1 MPDSPTQPS
10 PMSAPPSTRVRA
22 PVQKRQDLM
31 KRFSIPMITLL
42 ATALLVLPRGAATQD
57 RGLARHLDRAAHRP
71 AVPGPNGLVTAG
83 HPLASMA
90 GLRML
95 MAGGN
100 AADAAVA
107 TLATLNVVRPQ
118 MSGMAGNGFVT
129 IYDRVSDRVY
139 SLGATGAAPLAIDPS
154 SLDADELNKGIHAGV
169 VPGLFGGWIA
179 LLDRFGTMSLA
190 QVLAPAIDYAENGHP
205 IEASVVASIESHEEL
220 FESIPSSRRM
230 FLPLGRVPEPG
241 ENFRMPDLANTFR
254 MVVEAEQEALAAGE
268 TRSDALRAAFDRF
281 YRGDIAEEMAR
292 FYSENGGDFTMEDFA
307 RYEPIWAEPVH
318 TTYRGYDV
326 YTSPPTSRGGLEVAM
341 QLNLVEGFDLAGLG
355 PGSAET
361 IHLLAEA
368 IKVAKADVY
377 AYAADPAL
385 IQVPA
390 DELLSKDYA
399 AARRSLIDPSRV
411 MAYPEVGNPIRVEEA
426 PPGERAAGEEAPP
439 GERAAGEEAPPGEK
453 AAGAR
458 AAGENVPGPLR
469 GHFDEE
475 PHAGST
481 TSFSIA
487 DRFGNVIAATP
498 THGGGFGTGVVVGN
512 TGLTFNNGT
521 RIGSTSPYREHVNYV
536 RGGQIPILN
545 NSPII
550 VLRDGRFHAALGTPG
565 GETIGQTQ
573 FQVLVNLLDFG
584 MPIQEAIAAPR
595 FTLAGDPNFYRPG
608 AEIRF
613 RLEDRLPGDVVRAL
627 DGLGYAVE
635 LVPGY
640 AFGSIQG
647 ITVDARTGTLMAGA
661 DPRRVAYAV
670 GW

>member
-1 MPDSPTQPS
+1 ME
-10 PMSAPPSTRVRA
+10 
-22 PVQKRQDLM
+22 
-31 KRFSIPMITLL
+31 RFPIRM
-42 ATALLVLPRGAATQD
+42 TALFAASLLLLPLGAAARQVNI
-57 RGLARHLDRAAHRP
+57 GLPAERTAHRP

-90 GLRML
+90 GLRTL

-107 TLATLNVVRPQ
+107 TLATLNIVRPQ

-129 IYDRVSDRVY
+129 LYDRVSDRVY
-139 SLGATGAAPLAIDPS
+139 SLGATGAAPRGLDPATRT
-154 SLDADELNKGIHAGV
+154 ADELNKGIHAGV

-205 IEASVVASIESHEEL
+205 IEASVVAAIESHKDL
-220 FESIPSSRRM
+220 FESFPSSRRM
-230 FLPLGRVPEPG
+230 FLPRGRVPEPG
-241 ENFRMPDLANTFR
+241 ETFRMPDLANTLR
-254 MVVEAEQEALAAGE
+254 KVVEAEQAALAAGR
-268 TRSDALRAAFDRF
+268 TRSEALRAAFDRF

-292 FYSENGGDFTMEDFA
+292 FYAENGGDFTMEDFA
-307 RYEPIWAEPVH
+307 RYEPIWAEPIH
-318 TTYRGYDV
+318 TTYRGFDV
-326 YTSPPTSRGGLEVAM
+326 YTSPPTSRGGLEVTM
-341 QLNLVEGFDLAGLG
+341 QLNLVEGFDLRALG
-355 PGSAET
+355 AGSAET
-361 IHLLAEA
+361 IHLLSEA

-385 IQVPA
+385 VDVPVGA
-390 DELLSKDYA
+390 LLSKDYA
-399 AARRSLIDPSRV
+399 AARRSLIDPSRL
-411 MAYPEVGNPIRVEEA
+411 MAYPGAGNPVRVDEFQ
-426 PPGERAAGEEAPP
+426 P
-439 GERAAGEEAPPGEK
+439 
-453 AAGAR
+453 GAR
-458 AAGENVPGPLR
+458 AAGQAAGEAAIQPRR
-469 GHFDEE
+469 GHLAEQA
-475 PHAGST
+475 HAGST

-487 DRFGNVIAATP
+487 DRFGNVVAATP
-498 THGGGFGTGVVVGN
+498 THGGAFGTGVVVGN
-512 TGLTFNNGT
+512 TGLTFNNGS
-521 RIGSTSPYREHVNYV
+521 RIGSTAPYPDHVNYV

-584 MPIQEAIAAPR
+584 MPVQEAIAAPR
-595 FTLAGDPNFYRPG
+595 FTLSGEPSFYRPG

-613 RLEDRLPGDVVRAL
+613 RLEDRLPDAVAGTLEA
-627 DGLGYAVE
+627 LGYTVE
-635 LVPGY
+635 LAPGY

-647 ITVDARTGTLMAGA
+647 ITFDAATGALMAGA

>member
-1 MPDSPTQPS
+1 MG
-10 PMSAPPSTRVRA
+10 
-22 PVQKRQDLM
+22 
-31 KRFSIPMITLL
+31 RFSISMVTLF
-42 ATALLVLPRGAATQD
+42 AAALLVLPRGAAAQD
-57 RGLARHLDRAAHRP
+57 RGLERHLDRTAHRP

-100 AADAAVA
+100 AADAAIA

-129 IYDRVSDRVY
+129 LYDRVSDRVY
-139 SLGATGAAPLAIDPS
+139 SLGATGAAPLALDPS
-154 SLDADELNKGIHAGV
+154 SLGAEELNKGIHAGV

-205 IEASVVASIESHEEL
+205 IEASVVAAIESHREL
-220 FESIPSSRRM
+220 FESFPSSRRM

-241 ENFRMPDLANTFR
+241 ENFRMPDLANTLR
-254 MVVEAEQEALAAGE
+254 KVVEAERLALVAGK

-281 YRGDIAEEMAR
+281 YSGDIADEMAR
-292 FYSENGGDFTMEDFA
+292 FYNENGGDFTMEDFA

-326 YTSPPTSRGGLEVAM
+326 YSSPPTSRGGLEVTM
-341 QLNLVEGFDLAGLG
+341 QLNLVEGFDLRALG
-355 PGSAET
+355 PGSPET
-361 IHLLAEA
+361 IHLLSEA

-385 IQVPA
+385 VDVPI

-399 AARRSLIDPSRV
+399 SARRSLIDPSRV
-411 MAYPEVGNPIRVEEA
+411 MAYPGAGNPARVEVLQS
-426 PPGERAAGEEAPP
+426 
-439 GERAAGEEAPPGEK
+439 
-453 AAGAR
+453 GAR
-458 AAGENVPGPLR
+458 AAGAEAAKRPR
-469 GHFDEE
+469 GHFSEQSY
-475 PHAGST
+475 AGST

-521 RIGSTSPYREHVNYV
+521 RIGSTSPYPDNVNYV
-536 RGGQIPILN
+536 GGGQIPILN

-595 FTLAGDPNFYRPG
+595 FTLRGEPNFYQPG
-608 AEIRF
+608 AEVRF
-613 RLEDRLPGDVVRAL
+613 SLEDRLPGDVVRAL
-627 DGLGYAVE
+627 DGLGYTVE
-635 LVPGY
+635 LAPGY

-647 ITVDARTGTLMAGA
+647 ITLDARTGALMAGA
-661 DPRRVAYAV
+661 DPRRVAHAV

>member
-1 MPDSPTQPS
+1 ME
-10 PMSAPPSTRVRA
+10 
-22 PVQKRQDLM
+22 
-31 KRFSIPMITLL
+31 RFSISTAALF
-42 ATALLVLPRGAATQD
+42 AAALLIPVDGAAAQD

-83 HPLASMA
+83 HPLASMT

-129 IYDRVSDRVY
+129 LYDRVSDRVY
-139 SLGATGAAPLAIDPS
+139 SLGATGAAPLALDPPN
-154 SLDADELNKGIHAGV
+154 LGAEELNKGIHAGV

-205 IEASVVASIESHEEL
+205 IEASVVAAIESHREL
-220 FESIPSSRRM
+220 FESFPSSRRM

-241 ENFRMPDLANTFR
+241 ENFRMPDLANTLR
-254 MVVEAEQEALAAGE
+254 KVVEAERLALVAGK

-281 YRGDIAEEMAR
+281 YSGDIADEMAR
-292 FYSENGGDFTMEDFA
+292 FYNENGGDFTMEDFA

-326 YTSPPTSRGGLEVAM
+326 YSSPPTSRGGLEVTM
-341 QLNLVEGFDLAGLG
+341 QLNLVEGFDLRALG
-355 PGSAET
+355 PGSPET
-361 IHLLAEA
+361 IHLLSEA

-385 IQVPA
+385 VDVPI

-399 AARRSLIDPSRV
+399 SARRSLIDPSRV
-411 MAYPEVGNPIRVEEA
+411 MAYPGAGNPARVEVLQS
-426 PPGERAAGEEAPP
+426 
-439 GERAAGEEAPPGEK
+439 
-453 AAGAR
+453 GAR
-458 AAGENVPGPLR
+458 AGAEAAKRPR
-469 GHFDEE
+469 GHFAEQSY
-475 PHAGST
+475 AGST

-521 RIGSTSPYREHVNYV
+521 RIGSTSPYPDNVNYV

-595 FTLAGDPNFYRPG
+595 FALRGEPNFYQPG
-608 AEIRF
+608 AEVRF
-613 RLEDRLPGDVVRAL
+613 SLEDRLPGDVVRAL
-627 DGLGYAVE
+627 DGLGYTVE
-635 LVPGY
+635 LAPGY

-647 ITVDARTGTLMAGA
+647 ITLDARTGALMAGA

>member
-1 MPDSPTQPS
+1 MG
-10 PMSAPPSTRVRA
+10 
-22 PVQKRQDLM
+22 
-31 KRFSIPMITLL
+31 RFPIRMVALFATLL
-42 ATALLVLPRGAATQD
+42 LLLPPEATARQASFGARAD
-57 RGLARHLDRAAHRP
+57 RPAHRP

-90 GLRML
+90 GLRTL

-107 TLATLNVVRPQ
+107 TLATLNIVRPQ

-129 IYDRVSDRVY
+129 LYDRVSDRVY
-139 SLGATGAAPLAIDPS
+139 SLGATGAAPLAVDPANRT
-154 SLDADELNKGIHAGV
+154 ADELNKGIHAGV

-205 IEASVVASIESHEEL
+205 IEASVVAAIESHRDL
-220 FESIPSSRRM
+220 FESFASSRRM
-230 FLPLGRVPEPG
+230 FLPRGRVPEPG
-241 ENFRMPDLANTFR
+241 ETFRMSDLANTLR
-254 MVVEAEQEALAAGE
+254 KVVEAEQAALAVGKTRSEALQ
-268 TRSDALRAAFDRF
+268 AAFDRF

-292 FYSENGGDFTMEDFA
+292 FYAENGGDFTMEDFA
-307 RYEPIWAEPVH
+307 RHEPIWAEPIH
-318 TTYRGYDV
+318 TTYRGFDV

-341 QLNLVEGFDLAGLG
+341 QLNLVEGFDLRALG
-355 PGSAET
+355 AGSAET
-361 IHLLAEA
+361 IHLLSEA
-368 IKVAKADVY
+368 IKVTKADVY

-385 IQVPA
+385 VDVPVG
-390 DELLSKDYA
+390 DLLSKEYA

-411 MAYPEVGNPIRVEEA
+411 MAYPGAGNPVRVDESRLGA
-426 PPGERAAGEEAPP
+426 QAAGE
-439 GERAAGEEAPPGEK
+439 AAAQP
-453 AAGAR
+453 R
-458 AAGENVPGPLR
+458 R
-469 GHFDEE
+469 GHLAEQA
-475 PHAGST
+475 HAGST

-487 DRFGNVIAATP
+487 DRFGNVVAATP
-498 THGGGFGTGVVVGN
+498 THGGAFGTGVVVGN
-512 TGLTFNNGT
+512 TGLTFNNGS
-521 RIGSTSPYREHVNYV
+521 RIGSTSPYPDHVNYV

-584 MPIQEAIAAPR
+584 MPVQEAIAAPR
-595 FTLAGDPNFYRPG
+595 FTLSGEPNFYRPG

-613 RLEDRLPGDVVRAL
+613 RLEDRLPSDVVGSL
-627 DGLGYAVE
+627 EGLGYTVE
-635 LVPGY
+635 LAPGY

-647 ITVDARTGTLMAGA
+647 ITFDAATGALLAGA

>member
-1 MPDSPTQPS
+1 MGRFPTLKT
-10 PMSAPPSTRVRA
+10 A
-22 PVQKRQDLM
+22 
-31 KRFSIPMITLL
+31 LL
-42 ATALLVLPRGAATQD
+42 ATSLLPVPPDASAAQAHPD
-57 RGLARHLDRAAHRP
+57 RPAHRP

-83 HPLASMA
+83 HPLASMS

-129 IYDRVSDRVY
+129 LYDRASDRVY
-139 SLGATGAAPLAIDPS
+139 SLGATGAAPLAIDPAS
-154 SLDADELNKGIHAGV
+154 RAADELNKGIHAGV

-179 LLDRFGTMSLA
+179 LLDRFGTMSLS

-205 IEASVVASIESHEEL
+205 IEASVVAAIESHKDL
-220 FESIPSSRRM
+220 FERFPSSRRM
-230 FLPLGRVPEPG
+230 FLPRGRVPEPG
-241 ENFRMPDLANTFR
+241 ETFRMPDLANTLR
-254 MVVEAEQEALAAGE
+254 KVVEAEQAALAAGE
-268 TRSDALRAAFDRF
+268 TRSQALRAAFDRF

-292 FYSENGGDFTMEDFA
+292 FYREHGGDFTMEDFA
-307 RYEPIWAEPVH
+307 RYEPIWAEPLH

-326 YTSPPTSRGGLEVAM
+326 YTSPPTSRGGLEVTM
-341 QLNLVEGFDLAGLG
+341 QLNLVEGFDLRALG
-355 PGSAET
+355 AGSAET
-361 IHLLAEA
+361 IHLLSEA

-385 IQVPA
+385 VDVPVDA
-390 DELLSKDYA
+390 LLSKEYA

-411 MAYPEVGNPIRVEEA
+411 MTYPGAGNPVRVDELQPGAEGEA
-426 PPGERAAGEEAPP
+426 V
-439 GERAAGEEAPPGEK
+439 
-453 AAGAR
+453 AGA
-458 AAGENVPGPLR
+458 VPKQR
-469 GHFDEE
+469 SGHLAETSY
-475 PHAGST
+475 AGST

-487 DRFGNVIAATP
+487 DRFGNVVAATP
-498 THGGGFGTGVVVGN
+498 THGGAFGTGVVVGN
-512 TGLTFNNGT
+512 TGLTFNNGS
-521 RIGSTSPYREHVNYV
+521 RVGSTSPYPDHVNYV
-536 RGGQIPILN
+536 RGGKIPILN

-573 FQVLVNLLDFG
+573 FQVLVNLIDFG
-584 MPIQEAIAAPR
+584 MPIQKAIAAPR
-595 FTLAGDPNFYRPG
+595 FTLSGEPNFYLPG
-608 AEIRF
+608 ADIRF
-613 RLEDRLPGDVVRAL
+613 RLEDRLPGDVVTRL
-627 DGLGYAVE
+627 EGLGYTVE
-635 LVPGY
+635 LAPGY

-647 ITVDARTGTLMAGA
+647 ITLDAATGALMAGA